1 MNTKS
6 LLALALL
13 PLSGLLAAEAPKP
26 MPRQDVI
33 EVPAIR
39 AGLCVGNLFQTHM
52 VLQCDKPLKVWGWA
66 AAGEQVPRSMSAATS
81 CPIPLSLHPAF
92 VVENSQ
98 TRRNTT
104 HL

>member
-6 LLALALL
+6 LLAVILL

-26 MPRQDVI
+26 MPRQDVV

-52 VLQCDKPLKVWGWA
+52 VLQRDKLLKVWGWA
-66 AAGEQVPRSMSAATS
+66 AAAEQVTVSFAGQQVSTAAAADRSS
-81 CPIPLSLHPAF
+81 
-92 VVENSQ
+92 
-98 TRRNTT
+98 
-104 HL
+104 